1 MCFSHVSYSQV
12 YSSFTYSP
20 TVGEGVLIF
29 PGCWLFL
36 NIWIH
41 SYRLVL
47 ARAAVKNR
55 DAILGMWLVTS
66 CYQDLTGYYMAVLHH
81 DDVISNSCLVCVD
94 AGTVI
99 VECECHYCL
108 WQNHWALEG
117 SGCSTLSEMPL
128 FFQDGDMLV
137 ALGRKASSA
146 LLLFLQEHFAPL
158 FVICR
163 VEN

>member
-1 MCFSHVSYSQV
+1 MYHTVKFTHLLLTALLWAKVCLSFQV
-12 YSSFTYSP
+12 VDFFWTY
-20 TVGEGVLIF
+20 EF
-29 PGCWLFL
+29 
-36 NIWIH
+36 